1 MQSFPSKRGGC
12 CVRQIFF
19 PLVSNTEIPGGL
31 SRAAVLRAVKG
42 NGKHSSELTRPGI
55 QQIRPH
61 QLVFLSGL
69 TFEEIASIIKGQY
82 LLVLGQ
88 ASPEQGGKI

>member
-1 MQSFPSKRGGC
+1 MMGMDAIFPLKAWWLLCSAD
-12 CVRQIFF
+12 FF
-19 PLVSNTEIPGGL
+19 PLVSNTKIPGGL

-82 LLVLGQ
+82 LLVLG
-88 ASPEQGGKI
+88 